1 MYKACIFDLD
11 GTLADT
17 VESIAK
23 SANEAL
29 AAVGLPEQPVE
40 KYNCFAGDGAK
51 ILLQRALI
59 SAGDSE
65 LEHFEEVD
73 RLYRDFFKE
82 GCTYHV
88 KPYEGIR
95 SMLGFLKEAGIK
107 IAVLSNKPHDRAVQV
122 VETLFGKAYFDLIL
136 GQQPGLEKKPSPE
149 GALSIASCFGVET
162 GECLYIGDTNTD
174 MQTGNNAG
182 MCTVGVTWGFRDRKE
197 LEENNAH
204 VIIDKPMELL
214 RLIL

>member
-59 SAGDSE
+59 SA
-65 LEHFEEVD
+65 
-73 RLYRDFFKE
+73 
-82 GCTYHV
+82 
-88 KPYEGIR
+88 
-95 SMLGFLKEAGIK
+95 
-107 IAVLSNKPHDRAVQV
+107 
-122 VETLFGKAYFDLIL
+122 
-136 GQQPGLEKKPSPE
+136 
-149 GALSIASCFGVET
+149 
-162 GECLYIGDTNTD
+162 
-174 MQTGNNAG
+174 
-182 MCTVGVTWGFRDRKE
+182 
-197 LEENNAH
+197 
-204 VIIDKPMELL
+204 
-214 RLIL
+214 